1 MKVGLL
7 QTSQDEILRRHEV
20 AQQIEQAGLLPKDYG
35 VKILASR
42 ATTKNKAEAIIE
54 HIDGERLSDGMW
66 SPEELDE
73 IELKIIEVY
82 QLLNDHSLY
91 NMDMNPDNIIV
102 SRTGN
107 GIRIHVID
115 MRLAPEG
122 RRDLAMGQDDIVLMM
137 LPIRDARFQ
146 GGQEAKFDE
155 NLIDDDY
162 LMEIL
167 EQLED
172 EQGSND
178 DAPPPAIGFGAQ
190 SEGAPNSQ
198 VNGLKRILRKL
209 FDQPEPGPWSGEQM
223 VEAIHKRMRPLTIP
237 IWTAQRM
244 TQWADAINHHYGHLP
259 GPIRA
264 EIAYA
269 LARAEVSLGG
279 KVYVT
284 LPDMN
289 IVSENGQLTILA
301 LPRPGA
307 HVDNYMDPSRSS
319 LEEGIGT
326 WTNGSLK
333 SARFYLNNTRT
344 AIAALD
350 IEWLMSHGGMPFYS
364 ERPPTKDALYWTMP
378 GIMRLPVERMER

>member
-146 GGQEAKFDE
+146 GGQEAK
-155 NLIDDDY
+155 LTRIQ
-162 LMEIL
+162 LM
-167 EQLED
+167 
-172 EQGSND
+172 
-178 DAPPPAIGFGAQ
+178 
-190 SEGAPNSQ
+190 
-198 VNGLKRILRKL
+198 
-209 FDQPEPGPWSGEQM
+209 
-223 VEAIHKRMRPLTIP
+223 TI
-237 IWTAQRM
+237 I
-244 TQWADAINHHYGHLP
+244 
-259 GPIRA
+259 
-264 EIAYA
+264 
-269 LARAEVSLGG
+269 
-279 KVYVT
+279 
-284 LPDMN
+284 
-289 IVSENGQLTILA
+289 
-301 LPRPGA
+301 
-307 HVDNYMDPSRSS
+307 
-319 LEEGIGT
+319 
-326 WTNGSLK
+326 
-333 SARFYLNNTRT
+333 
-344 AIAALD
+344 
-350 IEWLMSHGGMPFYS
+350 
-364 ERPPTKDALYWTMP
+364 
-378 GIMRLPVERMER
+378 